1 MTGSLVKDEI
11 GAALGGFFFGGAG
24 PSHSTLTR
32 VFASAGYS
40 SDDPYDAS
48 VGAPNKETRV
58 LAIFAA
64 ARRRPA
70 RAREL
75 VEALLVQFRVHGYFD
90 EDATE
95 SVTRNVKTLGAA
107 LRRSGWG
114 LTGDGELITLGQ
126 IALSTGGRP
135 ALEEQLA
142 RIKRNT
148 DDAGALIGTSK
159 DLLESVA
166 KFVLEEVGMPSTG
179 KEDFPQ
185 LLHLA
190 RERLGLLPKDVD
202 TSLPG
207 GKAIRSI
214 LQASYQIAEQVN
226 ALRHVEGMGHGR
238 TLPTGVTPEMALLVV
253 REATSVAEFM
263 LNVLKRKYGA

>member
-1 MTGSLVKDEI
+1 MADSLAKDEI
-11 GAALGGFFFGGAG
+11 GAAFGAFFFGGDG

-32 VFASAGYS
+32 VFSSAGYS

-48 VGAPNKETRV
+48 TGVPNKEARV
-58 LAIFAA
+58 LTIFAA
-64 ARRRPA
+64 ARRRPT

-75 VEALLVQFRVHGYFD
+75 VEALLVQFRVHGYFA
-90 EDATE
+90 EDAPE
-95 SVTRNVKTLGAA
+95 PVKRNVKTLGAA
-107 LRRSGWG
+107 LRRSGWD
-114 LTGDGELITLGQ
+114 LTAEGELITLGQ
-126 IALSTGGRP
+126 INLSTGGRP
-135 ALEEQLA
+135 ALEEQIA
-142 RIKRNT
+142 RIKNNT
-148 DDAGALIGTSK
+148 DDPGALIGTSK

-166 KFVLEEVGMPSTG
+166 KFVLEEVGMPPTG
-179 KEDFPQ
+179 REDFPQ

-202 TSLPG
+202 VTLPG

-214 LQASYQIAEQVN
+214 LQASYQIADQVN
-226 ALRHVEGMGHGR
+226 ALRHVQGTGHGR

-263 LNVLKRKYGA
+263 LTTLKRKYGS